1 MYGTFT
7 SLVIC
12 FVLGT
17 NQNENCT
24 LVGARAEPTSSFLTY
39 ITDNDEKKKYWFIN
53 LLNHIKYYTQHTWA
67 GALKTRGIFHKKI
80 TTYKL
85 KKYITKLDTYM
96 LEK

>member
-39 ITDNDEKKKYWFIN
+39 ITDNDEKKN
-53 LLNHIKYYTQHTWA
+53 TDLL
-67 GALKTRGIFHKKI
+67 
-80 TTYKL
+80 TY
-85 KKYITKLDTYM
+85 
-96 LEK
+96 